1 MSLRSDF
8 CSMIYG
14 ATSLVFSV
22 NGLLTAPG
30 EKHTSHRSIP
40 IQKERGEGG
49 GGEEVV
55 RSRRCLISRRDKQEV
70 YASSYQVDGR
80 FRTGG

>member
-1 MSLRSDF
+1 M
-8 CSMIYG
+8 MYG

-40 IQKERGEGG
+40 VPEGG
-49 GGEEVV
+49 GRE
-55 RSRRCLISRRDKQEV
+55 
-70 YASSYQVDGR
+70 A
-80 FRTGG
+80 GGGGGD